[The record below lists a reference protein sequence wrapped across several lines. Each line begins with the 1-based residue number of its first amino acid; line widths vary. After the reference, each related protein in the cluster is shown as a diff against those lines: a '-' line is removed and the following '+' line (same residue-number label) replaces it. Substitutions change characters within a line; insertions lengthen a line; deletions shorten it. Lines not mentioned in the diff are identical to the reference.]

1 MEQQREKNEVREDD
15 KEEECGT
22 LAWMRTESNEGLIYK
37 HGSTYFVLPTVI
49 SVSVVKPK
57 YKDNQLFG

>member
-15 KEEECGT
+15 KEEEWGT

-49 SVSVVKPK
+49 SVSVVKP
-57 YKDNQLFG
+57 

>member
-15 KEEECGT
+15 KEEWGT